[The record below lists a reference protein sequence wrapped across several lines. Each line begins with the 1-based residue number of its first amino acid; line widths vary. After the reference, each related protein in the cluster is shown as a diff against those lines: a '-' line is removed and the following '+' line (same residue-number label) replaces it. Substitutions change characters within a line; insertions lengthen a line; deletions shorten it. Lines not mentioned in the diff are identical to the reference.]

1 MVSELRLRIS
11 VFASLLAL
19 FSATGYADEPK
30 SLTYEKH
37 VRPIFRAHCFDCHG
51 ATAEL
56 QGGLDLRLVRS
67 MTKGGES
74 GPAIVPGQPA
84 DSFLLERVTSGEM
97 PPGDDKR
104 LSVKEIAILKQWL
117 ADGAKTARPEPES
130 IGPGLGIT
138 PEERAYWAFQ
148 PIKRPQPQQFPA
160 AARARSPIDA
170 LLLNAMPDGLSFAP
184 DAARMALVKRA
195 YFDLIGLPPTEKELA
210 LGLNDTAADW
220 YEKLI
225 DRLLDSPHYG
235 ERWGRHWLDV
245 AGYADSEGHTTKDE
259 IRPWAWKYRDYVI
272 ASLNKD
278 KPFDRFVVEQLAG
291 DELVGARTGDLT
303 PEQLELFA
311 ATGFLRMAADGTGS
325 GANNPEGRNKV
336 MADTIKIVSS
346 SLLGMSVACAQC
358 HDHRYD
364 PIPQTDYY
372 ALRAVLEPALN
383 WQKWQTPAQR
393 RVSLYTAADRKKAA
407 EVEAAAQKIAVE
419 KGKQQAIYMAQA
431 IETELKKYE
440 QPLRDQLHEAYKTA
454 GNKRTDVQKQLLKK
468 HPSINI
474 TPGNLYQYIP
484 KSREDLKKFDTKIAE
499 TRTGKPK
506 EEFLRVLLEQPGQ
519 AVDTKLFHRG
529 DHKQPKQVVQP
540 GGLSVIS
547 SVGGRQ
553 EFSANDPDRPTTGR
567 RLAFARWLTN
577 GENPLVAR
585 VIANRIWLHHFGRG
599 IVGTPGDFGRLG
611 TTPSNPE
618 LLDWLADE
626 IMQQGWSMKAM
637 HRTIMLST
645 AYRQSSVRGEKSK
658 ALDPDNFYYSRKPMM
673 RLEAE
678 TIRDRMLA
686 VAGVLDRTIF
696 GPPLA
701 IKEDDAG
708 MVVVNGEQK
717 RRSIYVQVRR
727 SQPVGMLQA
736 FDAPV
741 MEINCDIR
749 TASTVATQSLMLLNG
764 QFILTQAK
772 ALAGRVT
779 KEATPLSSEDSAA
792 LPPLPPAAKPIWQF
806 GHGGFDV
813 EKKSVQ
819 FTPLPHFSGSAW
831 QGGAKLPDPKTGW
844 AILHANG
851 GHPGSSPD
859 NNAIRRWIAPFSGT
873 LAISGKLSHGS
884 ENGDGVRSRIVSSR
898 SGLAGE
904 WKVHNNG
911 VDTNVASIAVE
922 AGDTIDFVTDGIT
935 NVTSDSFTWTVDLT
949 LSGKNATAA
958 KWASNSGFHGPVEAE
973 NYAALPAQAARAWQL
988 AYCRK
993 PNADELKITID
1004 FLSRQLGQLAKQKNQ
1019 LPKGTTVS
1027 QQALTNFCQALMS
1040 SNEFLYNE

>member
-11 VFASLLAL
+11 VFASLLVL
-19 FSATGYADEPK
+19 FTATGYAAEPK
-30 SLTYEKH
+30 ALTYEQH
-37 VRPIFRAHCFDCHG
+37 VRPIFRTHCFDCHG

-56 QGGLDLRLVRS
+56 EGGLDLRLVRS

-74 GPAIVPGQPA
+74 GPAIVPGKPA

-104 LSVKEIAILKQWL
+104 VSAKEIAILKQWL
-117 ADGAKTARPEPES
+117 AEGAKTARPEPES

-138 PEERAYWAFQ
+138 PEERDYWAFQ
-148 PIKRPQPQQFPA
+148 PIKRPQPPQFPP
-160 AARARSPIDA
+160 AARVRSPIDA
-170 LLLNAMPDGLSFAP
+170 LLLKAMPEGLSFAP
-184 DAARMALVKRA
+184 DADRMALIKRA
-195 YFDLIGLPPTEKELA
+195 YFDLIGLPPTEKELTLA
-210 LGLNDTAADW
+210 LSDTAADW
-220 YEKLI
+220 YGRLI
-225 DRLLDSPHYG
+225 DRLLESPHYG

-245 AGYADSEGHTTKDE
+245 AGYADSEGHTTKDD

-278 KPFDRFVVEQLAG
+278 KPFDQFVVEQLAG
-291 DELVGARTGDLT
+291 DELVGPHSGDLT

-325 GANNPEGRNKV
+325 GANNAEGRNKV
-336 MADTIKIVSS
+336 MADTIKIVTS
-346 SLLGMSVACAQC
+346 SLLGVSVACAQC

-419 KGKQQAIYMAQA
+419 KGKKQAEYMAQA
-431 IETELKKYE
+431 IAAELKKYE
-440 QPLRDQLHEAYKTA
+440 QPLRDQLHEAYNTA
-454 GNKRTDVQKQLLKK
+454 GNKRSDAQKQLLKK

-484 KSREDLKKFDTKIAE
+484 KSREDLKKFDTKIAK
-499 TRTGKPK
+499 TRAGKPK
-506 EEFLRVLLEQPGQ
+506 EEFLRVLLEQPDQ
-519 AVDTKLFHRG
+519 AIDTKLFHRG

-547 SVGGRQ
+547 PVGGRQ
-553 EFSANDPDRPTTGR
+553 EFSANDPRRPTTGR

-611 TTPSNPE
+611 TTPSHPE

-637 HRTIMLST
+637 HREIMLST
-645 AYRQSSVRGEKSK
+645 AYRQSSVRSDQSK

-686 VAGVLDRTIF
+686 VAGVLDRTMF

-772 ALAGRVT
+772 ALAGRVA
-779 KEATPLSSEDSAA
+779 KETTPLTSEVSAA
-792 LPPLPPAAKPIWQF
+792 LPKLPPTAKPIWQF
-806 GHGGFDV
+806 GHGGFDA
-813 EKKSVQ
+813 EKKTVQ
-819 FTPLPHFSGSAW
+819 FTPLPHFTGSAW
-831 QGGAKLPDPKTGW
+831 QGGPKMPDPKTGW
-844 AILHANG
+844 AIVNANG
-851 GHPGSSPD
+851 GHPGSSPG
-859 NNAIRRWIAPFSGT
+859 NNAIRRWIAPASGT
-873 LAISGKLSHGS
+873 LTITGKLSHGS
-884 ENGDGVRSRIVSSR
+884 GNGDGVRSRVVSSR

-904 WKVHNNG
+904 WTVHNKDA
-911 VDTNVASIAVE
+911 DTNVAGIPVE

-935 NVTSDSFTWTVDLT
+935 TVTSDSFAWTVELT
-949 LSGKNATAA
+949 LKGKDATAG

-1004 FLSRQLGQLAKQKNQ
+1004 FLSHQLGQLAKQKNQ